1 MSHTMSL
8 DGTTIE
14 YDQIGS
20 GPTVILLGA
29 GPTDRTSSADL
40 AELLAASC
48 TVINYDRRGR
58 GGSGDARPFDVDRE
72 AEDLIAVAACVAG
85 PVNLFTTSG
94 GIFIATRALD
104 VGMPCAR
111 YAAWEPPYILPGTRP
126 AVPADYAAQ
135 MAKLAARDDAGAM
148 AELFLTV
155 AVGMPPEVTAG
166 LRQSPFWP
174 AVEAAA
180 NPALLYDARQAGD
193 FLPPTG
199 VLGRI
204 DCPALVLDGGTTPWL
219 SASADTAAAAI
230 PGATRQT
237 LAGQQHNVDAAVL
250 APVLAA
256 FFTG

>member
-14 YDQIGS
+14 YDKIGS
-20 GPTVILLGA
+20 GPAVILLGA
-29 GPTDRTSSADL
+29 GPTDRTANADL
-40 AELLAASC
+40 AELLATSC

-58 GGSGDARPFDVDRE
+58 GGSGDVQPFDVDRE
-72 AEDLIAVAACVAG
+72 AEDLIAVAACAG
-85 PVNLFTTSG
+85 GPISLFTTSG

-111 YAAWEPPYILPGTRP
+111 YAAWEPPYVLPGTRP

-135 MAKLAARDDAGAM
+135 LAKLAARDDASAM
-148 AELFLTV
+148 AELFLNV
-155 AVGMPPEVTAG
+155 AVGMPPEVLAG

-174 AVEAAA
+174 SVEAAA
-180 NPALLYDARQAGD
+180 NPALLYDALQAED
-193 FLPPTG
+193 FLPPTD

-204 DCPALVLDGGTTPWL
+204 DCPTLVLDGGTTPWL
-219 SASADTAAAAI
+219 SASADTVAAAM
-230 PGATRQT
+230 PRATRQT

-250 APVLAA
+250 APALAP
-256 FFTG
+256 FFTS